1 MIGEAVIDTVTFL
14 GMHSTNDTI
23 RGSCKTFFAR
33 RLHDEIWMSLEHV
46 GWCDDIVWRFPR
58 KVQDAYYPFMD
69 ALHTD
74 MAIRR
79 VGYDELDISAALTN
93 PALTELP
100 MCERLLIGM
109 VLRHDA
115 VLYTV
120 NPRLRQRRDLPV
132 VAVPAAKERQF
143 PKYLEQLYQ
152 VSLALRLPHEAV

>member
-1 MIGEAVIDTVTFL
+1 MTGEVVIDTATFM
-14 GMHSTNDTI
+14 GMHSTDDSI
-23 RGSCKTFFAR
+23 RGSCKTFFAQ

-46 GWCDDIVWRFPR
+46 GWCDDVVWQFPR
-58 KVQDAYYPFMD
+58 EVQDAYYPFMD
-69 ALHTD
+69 MLHTD

-79 VGYDELDISAALTN
+79 VGYDELDIDAALTS
-93 PALTELP
+93 PALTKLP

-132 VAVPAAKERQF
+132 VAVPVVQEQQF
-143 PKYLEQLYQ
+143 PQYLEQLYR
-152 VSLALRLPHEAV
+152 VSLALRLPSEAL